1 MLLKNA
7 KELKMLTML
16 ALTKRCPPDGRL
28 ICLISLPLLAIPYPS
43 LAPLS
48 RTWWDP
54 RTRLAQWPSSY
65 SQCSHVQFMSDCWQ
79 VSHGESWWVMVS
91 HGESWW
97 VMVSLVLICSNH
109 KAPCWPMHGPCCQV
123 TLAKAASWLSAKS
136 LSSFSRFD
144 FHAAI
149 ELDEKRI
156 LC

>member
-16 ALTKRCPPDGRL
+16 ALTKRCPPEGWFAWSP
-28 ICLISLPLLAIPYPS
+28 CHPLPS
-43 LAPLS
+43 LI
-48 RTWWDP
+48 
-54 RTRLAQWPSSY
+54 
-65 SQCSHVQFMSDCWQ
+65 Q
-79 VSHGESWWVMVS
+79 VSHHYLGHDGIQELVWHSDLVRTHSAHMYDSCPTVDRWVM
-91 HGESWW
+91 

-109 KAPCWPMHGPCCQV
+109 KAPCWPMHGHHGPCCQV

-149 ELDEKRI
+149 ELDEQLSNKYCANRNDVTW
-156 LC
+156 LFF